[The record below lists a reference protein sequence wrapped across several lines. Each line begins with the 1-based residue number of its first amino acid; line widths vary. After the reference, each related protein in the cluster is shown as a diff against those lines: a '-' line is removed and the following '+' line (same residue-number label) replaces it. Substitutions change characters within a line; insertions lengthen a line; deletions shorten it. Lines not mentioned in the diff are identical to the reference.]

1 MDQEYRFTVLFSIL
15 FLTLLSTE
23 KNKLIND
30 IYIYSINRSNSF
42 ANMGENKY
50 SKVFLQNIL
59 FIVLIVFF
67 ISFMLFSNLNSNQFS
82 IVGKGEIAILTILFI
97 FLIEPIYENYI
108 TSKKELMTISELVN
122 FEEQYKNDLNT
133 IKIAGGVFIVLLS
146 VIFHTGDYVNELI
159 NEDNNIDFKH
169 TNFEFKKEKNEK
181 VKLDTKN
188 TIIHLKNG
196 TKYKLEEIE

>member
-1 MDQEYRFTVLFSIL
+1 M
-15 FLTLLSTE
+15 
-23 KNKLIND
+23 
-30 IYIYSINRSNSF
+30 
-42 ANMGENKY
+42 
-50 SKVFLQNIL
+50 
-59 FIVLIVFF
+59 
-67 ISFMLFSNLNSNQFS
+67 NSNQFS